1 MKELILQILKEE
13 SQNPYTEKRVLNK
26 REILLFKHLNKH
38 KHKLGTEKEMLNA
51 IQDMMPILGKPKSDS
66 KFYYEVYTAN
76 YRPDGDYENITPED
90 FKDYREFKQR
100 KTPNNSSYEY
110 SAAKIPFKG
119 SNLEG
124 KWGVNNKNQWYYV
137 VISWGWYPIFLFIN
151 DTWYRV
157 LDTYSSSTR
166 KQMSHSNPVNFNSG
180 LKSNVIGVT
189 RDEISHLM
197 NGRYDLSDVKSKR
210 VVNFVKDMK
219 SELVNKKTLFSS
231 GWGENG
237 VRVSYVVTDVD
248 NVNDKIKITV
258 RVNKAGRM
266 VGRKMVPDPDYQN
279 NERMVNDIEN
289 AIKQN
294 IMTSHPK
301 YLSDDNTE
309 IEIIH

>member
-1 MKELILQILKEE
+1 
-13 SQNPYTEKRVLNK
+13 
-26 REILLFKHLNKH
+26 
-38 KHKLGTEKEMLNA
+38 
-51 IQDMMPILGKPKSDS
+51 MMPVLGKPKSDS

-151 DTWYRV
+151 DNWYRV

-166 KQMSHSNPVNFNSG
+166 KQMSHSNPVKFDSG

-189 RDEISHLM
+189 RDEISNLM
-197 NGRYDLSDVKSKR
+197 NGRYDLSDMKSKR

-219 SELVNKKTLFSS
+219 SELINKKTLFSS

-294 IMTSHPK
+294 IMTAHPK
-301 YLSDDNTE
+301 YLSDDNTV

>member
-1 MKELILQILKEE
+1 MKEFILQILKEE
-13 SQNPYTEKRVLNK
+13 SQNPYTEKRVLTK

-38 KHKLGTEKEMLNA
+38 KHELGTEKEMMNA
-51 IQDMMPILGKPKSDS
+51 IQTMMPVLGKPKSDS

-151 DTWYRV
+151 DNWYRV

-166 KQMSHSNPVNFNSG
+166 KQMSHSNPVKFDSG

-189 RDEISHLM
+189 RDEISNLM
-197 NGRYDLSDVKSKR
+197 NGRYDLSDMKSKR

-219 SELVNKKTLFSS
+219 SELINKKTLFSS

-294 IMTSHPK
+294 IMTAHPK